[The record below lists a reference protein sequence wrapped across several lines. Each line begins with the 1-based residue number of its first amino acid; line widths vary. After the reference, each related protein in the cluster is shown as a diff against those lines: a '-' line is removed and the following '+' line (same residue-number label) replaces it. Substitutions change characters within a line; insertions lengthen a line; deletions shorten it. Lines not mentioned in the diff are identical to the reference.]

1 MLHAFNI
8 GFYDRDHGAFYDH
21 TGYTIGQELW
31 AFVPH
36 QLLPH
41 LEFLTQVQYVHVY
54 FMDQKPRIFDARI
67 FTADSTHV
75 NGWGTLLIAGM
86 RMGGKTMAVDLNG
99 DGDTTD
105 TGETFRSAY
114 CLFDVTKPLE
124 PKFLGAFTDSVLGL
138 TTSFPAIFRIQDK
151 WFMAV
156 GSGPNGTDAYLGKSA
171 QRGWFYVVEITSSG
185 FNPTITKK
193 MLLPDTETTTFV
205 GDPSVVD
212 LDMVTASSST
222 YAGGINWSAEALYFG
237 SVYQS
242 ATYNAS
248 NPVNDSNRQWL
259 GRMYHLRLTSD
270 TSLAVPDP
278 TGTGWSSPVP
288 RLAVSSATIPVGPIT
303 AAANVTKD
311 TNGRYWVYFGTGR
324 YFASADIDDT
334 CTQRFF
340 GLKEPIYTSGADL
353 GKPDFGSVTI
363 EADTDLTSGTSK
375 SLFDATNTKVYEG
388 GYVDLTGDGAME
400 YTAPLGFSTFAQAL
414 DTKKNGWLIQTS
426 AGERMLGMPN
436 IIGGIS
442 LFTGYIPPAGTQC
455 QYEGTSYLYAPYFKT
470 GTAFR
475 KSVIGLGTDTYSG
488 SQVVQRKTSLGAG
501 VATSPTIHVGD
512 RSKAFIQSSTGTIID
527 TETATAFP
535 IKSGARSWRTE

>member
-1 MLHAFNI
+1 
-8 GFYDRDHGAFYDH
+8 
-21 TGYTIGQELW
+21 
-31 AFVPH
+31 
-36 QLLPH
+36 
-41 LEFLTQVQYVHVY
+41 
-54 FMDQKPRIFDARI
+54 
-67 FTADSTHV
+67 
-75 NGWGTLLIAGM
+75 
-86 RMGGKTMAVDLNG
+86 
-99 DGDTTD
+99 
-105 TGETFRSAY
+105 
-114 CLFDVTKPLE
+114 
-124 PKFLGAFTDSVLGL
+124 
-138 TTSFPAIFRIQDK
+138 
-151 WFMAV
+151 
-156 GSGPNGTDAYLGKSA
+156 
-171 QRGWFYVVEITSSG
+171 
-185 FNPTITKK
+185 
-193 MLLPDTETTTFV
+193 
-205 GDPSVVD
+205 
-212 LDMVTASSST
+212 
-222 YAGGINWSAEALYFG
+222 
-237 SVYQS
+237 
-242 ATYNAS
+242 
-248 NPVNDSNRQWL
+248 
-259 GRMYHLRLTSD
+259 MYHLRLTSD